1 MVKVAKIVNDLGE
14 VLEVEIQIGR
24 KVAKISGNKAVLFG
38 PNGGGKSSI
47 LKAISKSY
55 SESVY
60 VDICK
65 VYRNGVEQIDV
76 CQEDVAFD
84 DPEVADRL
92 TLILTRFDGTWR
104 IYYDK
109 ALRGGKWVK
118 IARLSF
124 GERRLLALAYA
135 VQFFDKYTVLL
146 IEAVEAGL
154 SPAWLQV
161 LFDYLTELKPVVMAE
176 GHSEDTLRLAR
187 ERGWRIYYVDKTDV
201 REVEDLAKALA

>member
-1 MVKVAKIVNDLGE
+1 MFKVAKIMNNLGE
-14 VLEVEIQIGR
+14 VLEVEVQIGG
-24 KVAKISGNKAVLFG
+24 KEAKISGNKIVLFG

-55 SESVY
+55 NESVY

-65 VYRNGVEQIDV
+65 VYKYTAEQIDV
-76 CQEDVAFD
+76 CQEDVAFEE
-84 DPEVADRL
+84 PEVADQL
-92 TLILTRFDGTWR
+92 SSILSRFDSQWR

-118 IARLSF
+118 IPRLSL

-135 VQFFDKYTVLL
+135 MRFVDKYTVLL

-154 SPAWLQV
+154 SPAWLRA
-161 LFDYLTELKPVVMAE
+161 LIDYLTELKPVVIVE
-176 GHSEDTLRLAR
+176 SHSEATLRLAH
-187 ERGWRIYYVDKTDV
+187 ERGWRTYYVDRSDV
-201 REVEDLAKALA
+201 RELTPTKT

>member
-1 MVKVAKIVNDLGE
+1 MFKVAKIMNVLGE
-14 VLEVEIQIGR
+14 VLEVEVQIGGSG
-24 KVAKISGNKAVLFG
+24 AKISGNKVVLFG

-47 LKAISKSY
+47 LKAISRSY
-55 SESVY
+55 GESVY

-65 VYRNGVEQIDV
+65 VYINTAEQIDV
-76 CQEDVAFD
+76 CQEDVAFG

-92 TLILTRFDGTWR
+92 SSILSRFDGQWR

-135 VQFFDKYTVLL
+135 LQFVDKYTVLL

-154 SPAWLQV
+154 SPAWLRA
-161 LFDYLTELKPVVMAE
+161 LFDYLTELKPVVIVE
-176 GHSEDTLRLAR
+176 SHSEATLQLAR
-187 ERGWRIYYVDKTDV
+187 ERGWRIYYIDRSDV
-201 REVEDLAKALA
+201 RELIPAQLTR

>member
-1 MVKVAKIVNDLGE
+1 MFKVAKIMNVSGE
-14 VLEVEIQIGR
+14 VLKIEVQVGGNG
-24 KVAKISGNKAVLFG
+24 AKISGNKVVLFG

-55 SESVY
+55 GESVY

-65 VYRNGVEQIDV
+65 VFKNTAEQIDV
-76 CQEDVAFD
+76 CQEGVAFD

-109 ALRGGKWVK
+109 ALRGGRWVK
-118 IARLSF
+118 IAKLSF

-135 VQFFDKYTVLL
+135 LQFVDKYTVLL

-154 SPAWLQV
+154 SPAWLRV
-161 LFDYLTELKPVVMAE
+161 LFDYLTELKPVVIVE
-176 GHSEDTLRLAR
+176 SHSEATLQLAH
-187 ERGWRIYYVDKTDV
+187 ERGWRTYYVDRSDV
-201 REVEDLAKALA
+201 RELTPTKT